1 MKTFFQQLI
10 IAIFLFNTIFGITF
24 TVEPNK
30 KECMLEDLK
39 NQTPV
44 TILYQVVSGGGMD
57 INLNII
63 SPTGRILYTGEKEIE
78 GKLTF
83 ISEVEGEYQ
92 FCFGN
97 EMSTL
102 TSKEVNFNI
111 QLGARASESDL
122 AKKRN
127 LTQLENGVIELQGG
141 LQEIL
146 SEQHYLM
153 IRERR
158 HRNTTES
165 TNTRVLCWSFLEA
178 FLLMTMSI
186 AQIYYLKSMFKFQH
200 F

>member
-1 MKTFFQQLI
+1 MKLLQKV
-10 IAIFLFNTIFGITF
+10 IFVLLLLKTVFGITF

-30 KECMLEDLK
+30 KECLFEEIK
-39 NQTPV
+39 KQTPV

-63 SPTGRILYTGEKEIE
+63 SPTGKPLYTGEKENE
-78 GKLTF
+78 GKFTF
-83 ISEVEGEYQ
+83 VSEDEGEYQ

-102 TSKEVNFNI
+102 TSKEVNLNI
-111 QLGARASESDL
+111 RLGTRSQKSDI
-122 AKKRN
+122 AKKRH
-127 LTQLENGVIELQGG
+127 LTQLETGVIELQEG
-141 LQEIL
+141 LQKIL

-165 TNTRVLCWSFLEA
+165 TNARVLWWSFLEA
-178 FLLMTMSI
+178 FLLMAMAI
-186 AQIYYLKSMFKFQH
+186 AQIYYLKRMFKVQRAI
-200 F
+200 